1 MTPYVPKYVS
11 PKQAA
16 EERAR
21 RRALLFWIA
30 LSLPLAFA
38 LLAFGYSDQAPAA
51 LRDLTIR
58 FDRALGYPVLWLI
71 GTLGR

>member
-1 MTPYVPKYVS
+1 MTPYVPRYVP

-21 RRALLFWIA
+21 LRRRLFWIA

-38 LLAFGYSDQAPAA
+38 LLAFGYSDQAPAV
-51 LRDLTIR
+51 LRNLTIT

>member
-1 MTPYVPKYVS
+1 MSPYVPRYVP

-16 EERAR
+16 EERAQR
-21 RRALLFWIA
+21 RRRLFWVA
-30 LSLPLAFA
+30 LSLPLAIA

-58 FDRALGYPVLWLI
+58 LDRAFGYPILWLI
-71 GTLGR
+71 GLIGR